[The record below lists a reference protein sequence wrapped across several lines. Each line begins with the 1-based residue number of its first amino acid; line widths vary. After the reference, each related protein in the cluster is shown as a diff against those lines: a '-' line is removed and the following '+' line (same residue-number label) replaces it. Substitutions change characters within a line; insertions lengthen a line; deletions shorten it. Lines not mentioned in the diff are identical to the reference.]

1 MRIFIFL
8 LSVSATVAV
17 NAATTTASQIT
28 SAANLFLED
37 FAAEQSAQGFA
48 VDYSPGRLD
57 ARLSLELCE
66 SAPAVSFSGDP
77 WKTTQPSLLVVCDG
91 SRPWRMFLPV
101 SVEISG
107 EGLVAARPLARGERI
122 TENALKRESV
132 ALNASRRSPVRSK
145 DQLLGME
152 MRRGVNAGTV
162 FTADLLSAPEVV
174 ARGDHVVITAQ
185 TNGFSVRSR
194 GKALGSGGIGEQVT
208 VENLSSTRTVRAEI
222 TAPGQVRIP
231 M

>member
-1 MRIFIFL
+1 MRILIL
-8 LSVSATVAV
+8 LISVLATGAVSAAS
-17 NAATTTASQIT
+17 TTADQIHD
-28 SAANLFLED
+28 AADLFLEA
-37 FAAEQSAQGFA
+37 FAAEQSARGYT
-48 VDYSPGRLD
+48 VSYNPGHLD
-57 ARLSLELCE
+57 ARLSLEFCE
-66 SAPAVSFSGDP
+66 SIPEVSFSGDP
-77 WKTTQPSLLVVCDG
+77 WETTQPSLLVACEG

-101 SVEISG
+101 SIEISG
-107 EGLVAARPLARGERI
+107 KGLVAARPLARGERI
-122 TENALKRESV
+122 TGSALKRESV
-132 ALNASRRSPVRSK
+132 ALNATRRSPIRRT
-145 DQLLGME
+145 DQLIGME
-152 MRRGVNAGTV
+152 MRRGINAGTV
-162 FTADLLSAPEVV
+162 FTADLLSAPEAV